1 MPFTVTVRDRC
12 MYSHSLRFGS
22 DPPFRTGCTAVV
34 DVTFAGERL
43 TSDGVLVDITVAQA
57 VLREVLA
64 KLDHADLDGLETF
77 AGRNSTVEVVAHAVF
92 ADYVETFRARGAS
105 GAPISRLEVS
115 VRESDVAAA
124 SYYEEDSGEG
134 LLP

>member
-1 MPFTVTVRDRC
+1 MTFTGD
-12 MYSHSLRFGS
+12 SLTR
-22 DPPFRTGCTAVV
+22 
-34 DVTFAGERL
+34 
-43 TSDGVLVDITVAQA
+43 DGVLVDITVAQS

-64 KLDHADLDGLETF
+64 KLDHADLDRLDAF
-77 AGRNSTVEVVAHAVF
+77 AGRNSTVEVVAQAVF

-105 GAPISRLEVS
+105 GAPVSRLEVS

-124 SYYEEDSGEG
+124 SYYEEDAGEG